1 MEIRVGL
8 VSLGCS
14 KNQVD
19 AERMLYKI
27 MEKGY
32 SLVGDAALADVAII
46 NTCGFIE
53 SAKQEAIETILE
65 FAQLKKEGRIKHII
79 ITGCLAER
87 YKNEVIKEIPEADA
101 VIGIG
106 SNDSITD
113 VIEKVCS
120 GERVLSFEDKYKL
133 SLTGKRVQTTL
144 SFTSYLKIAEGC
156 SNCCSYCAI
165 PSIRGKYRSVP
176 MDELV
181 SEVKELVRNGVRELI
196 LIAQDTTR
204 YGEDL
209 YGEPTLHVLI
219 GELCRIEE
227 LKWIRILY
235 LYPERITDKIL
246 DTIATQ
252 DKVVKYIDMPIQ
264 HCNGEIL
271 KRMNRPGDE
280 AMLRR
285 LVHKIRRK
293 IPEIVL
299 RTTFITG
306 FPGENEEQF
315 NELADFARDMEFER
329 LGCFPYS
336 AEEGTKAALMD
347 GQLDDEVKQ
356 HRADIIMEQQM
367 MIVNNKN
374 ARFIGKTIEVVCE
387 GYDRYG
393 ECYFGRSY
401 MDSPEIDGK
410 VFFTSPKRRLVPGIF
425 VKVKI
430 TEIMDYDLIGD
441 VVDESAQ

>member
-1 MEIRVGL
+1 
-8 VSLGCS
+8 
-14 KNQVD
+14 
-19 AERMLYKI
+19 
-27 MEKGY
+27 
-32 SLVGDAALADVAII
+32 
-46 NTCGFIE
+46 
-53 SAKQEAIETILE
+53 
-65 FAQLKKEGRIKHII
+65 
-79 ITGCLAER
+79 
-87 YKNEVIKEIPEADA
+87 
-101 VIGIG
+101 
-106 SNDSITD
+106 
-113 VIEKVCS
+113 
-120 GERVLSFEDKYKL
+120 
-133 SLTGKRVQTTL
+133 
-144 SFTSYLKIAEGC
+144 
-156 SNCCSYCAI
+156 
-165 PSIRGKYRSVP
+165 

-181 SEVKELVRNGVRELI
+181 SEAKELVRNGVRELI

-306 FPGENEEQF
+306 FPGETEEQF

-336 AEEGTKAALMD
+336 AEEGTRAALMD